1 MKKTILTILA
11 VLILFSGT
19 GRHAF
24 AESAFDVS
32 ALQNSSSF
40 DQRGDYWSI
49 AGQFSGMADGYNEA
63 VTVGAYLSSTYVS
76 EGWGP
81 ELRVSLKKNAGN
93 VFCEVTAFRATVNG
107 IPFRFEA
114 LAYNGS
120 PTIHAGYL
128 FGGNVYRQFLEEM
141 RSVKSASFRIDYIDP
156 DGTAKTAAIDH
167 VHTGELGKLA
177 KVANELT
184 NADAFSADTDPDG
197 NDALYGAS
205 VGQA

>member
-1 MKKTILTILA
+1 MKKIILKILA
-11 VLILFSGT
+11 VLILFSYIG
-19 GRHAF
+19 GQVF

-32 ALQNSSSF
+32 IFQNSSSF

-49 AGQFSGMADGYNEA
+49 AGEFSGMADGYSEA
-63 VTVGAYLSSTYVS
+63 VTVGAYLSSTYLS

-81 ELRVSLKKNAGN
+81 ELRISVKKNAGN
-93 VFCEVTAFRATVNG
+93 VFCEVTAFCATVNG
-107 IPFRFEA
+107 ITFRFEA

-156 DGTAKTAAIDH
+156 DGTAKTATIDH

-177 KVANELT
+177 KVANELM

-197 NDALYGAS
+197 NDTLYGAS
-205 VGQA
+205 VG

>member
-11 VLILFSGT
+11 VLILFLGAECQ
-19 GRHAF
+19 AF
-24 AESAFDVS
+24 AENGFNVS

-49 AGQFSGMADGYNEA
+49 AGEFSGMADGYSES
-63 VTVGAYLSSTYVS
+63 VTVGAYLSSTYIS

-81 ELRVSLKKNAGN
+81 ELRISLKKNAGN

-107 IPFRFEA
+107 IPFRFEK

-141 RSVKSASFRIDYIDP
+141 RSVKSASFRIDYLDP
-156 DGTAKTAAIDH
+156 DGTAKTATIDH

-177 KVANELT
+177 KAANELMT
-184 NADAFSADTDPDG
+184 ADAFSADSDPDG

-205 VGQA
+205 VG

>member
-1 MKKTILTILA
+1 MKKNFLMILT
-11 VLILFSGT
+11 VLILFSGI
-19 GRHAF
+19 GGHSF
-24 AESAFDVS
+24 AESVFDVS
-32 ALQNSSSF
+32 VLQGSSSF
-40 DQRGDYWSI
+40 DQRGEYWSI
-49 AGQFSGMADGYNEA
+49 AGEFSGMADGYSEA
-63 VTVGAYLSSTYVS
+63 VTVGAYLSSTYIS

-107 IPFRFEA
+107 IPFHFEQ

-128 FGGNVYRQFLEEM
+128 FGGNIYRQFLEEM
-141 RSVKSASFRIDYIDP
+141 CAVKSASFRIDYTEP
-156 DGTAKTAAIDH
+156 DGTAKTATIDH
-167 VHTGELGKLA
+167 VHTGELGKLSKA
-177 KVANELT
+177 ANELM

-205 VGQA
+205 VG

>member
-11 VLILFSGT
+11 VLILFLGAECQ
-19 GRHAF
+19 AF
-24 AESAFDVS
+24 AENGFNVS

-49 AGQFSGMADGYNEA
+49 AGEFSGMADGYSEA
-63 VTVGAYLSSTYVS
+63 VTVGTYLSRTYIS

-81 ELRVSLKKNAGN
+81 ELRISLKKNAGN
-93 VFCEVTAFRATVNG
+93 VFCEVTAFRAMVNG

-114 LAYNGS
+114 LTYNGS

-128 FGGNVYRQFLEEM
+128 FGGNIYRQFLEEM
-141 RSVKSASFRIDYIDP
+141 RAVKSASFRIEYTEP
-156 DGTAKTAAIDH
+156 DGTAKTATIDH

-177 KVANELT
+177 KVANELMT
-184 NADAFSADTDPDG
+184 ADAFSADSDPDG

-205 VGQA
+205 FGQA

>member
-1 MKKTILTILA
+1 MKKIILPILA
-11 VLILFSGT
+11 VLILLSCIGVQT
-19 GRHAF
+19 F
-24 AESAFDVS
+24 AEIAFDVS

-49 AGQFSGMADGYNEA
+49 AGEFSGMAEGYSEA
-63 VTVGAYLSSTYVS
+63 VTVGTYLSRTYIS

-81 ELRVSLKKNAGN
+81 ELRISLKKNAGN

-107 IPFRFEA
+107 IPFRFEK
-114 LAYNGS
+114 LTYNGS

-141 RSVKSASFRIDYIDP
+141 RSVKSASFRIDYLDP
-156 DGTAKTAAIDH
+156 DGTAKTATIDH

-177 KVANELT
+177 KVANELMT
-184 NADAFSADTDPDG
+184 ADAFSADADPVG
-197 NDALYGAS
+197 NDALYEAS
-205 VGQA
+205 VE

>member
-19 GRHAF
+19 GCPAF
-24 AESAFDVS
+24 AGGFDVS
-32 ALQNSSSF
+32 ALESSSSF

-49 AGQFSGMADGYNEA
+49 GGEFSGMADGASEA
-63 VTVGAYLSSTYVS
+63 VAVGAYLSSTYVS

-81 ELRVSLKKNAGN
+81 ELRITLKKNAGN

-107 IPFRFEA
+107 IPFRFEK
-114 LAYNGS
+114 LAWNGS

-128 FGGNVYRQFLEEM
+128 FGGTVYRQFLEEM
-141 RSVKSASFRIDYIDP
+141 RAVKSASFQFDYTEP
-156 DGTAKTAAIDH
+156 DGTEKTAEIVH
-167 VHTGELGKLA
+167 VHTGGLGKLA
-177 KVANELT
+177 RVADELLT
-184 NADAFSADTDPDG
+184 ADAFSADADPEG

-205 VGQA
+205 VG

>member
-1 MKKTILTILA
+1 MKKNILTILA
-11 VLILFSGT
+11 VLILFSGI
-19 GRHAF
+19 GGHIF
-24 AESAFDVS
+24 AESTFDVS

-49 AGQFSGMADGYNEA
+49 AGEFSGMVDGYSES
-63 VTVGAYLSSTYVS
+63 VTVGAYLSSTYIS

-81 ELRVSLKKNAGN
+81 ELRISLKKNAGN
-93 VFCEVTAFRATVNG
+93 VFCEVTAFRAMVNG

-114 LAYNGS
+114 LTYNGS

-128 FGGNVYRQFLEEM
+128 FGGNIYRQFLEEM
-141 RSVKSASFRIDYIDP
+141 RAVKSASFRIEYTEP
-156 DGTAKTAAIDH
+156 DGTAKTATIDH

-197 NDALYGAS
+197 NDTLYGAS
-205 VGQA
+205 VG

>member
-1 MKKTILTILA
+1 MKKNILTILA

-19 GRHAF
+19 GCPAF
-24 AESAFDVS
+24 AGGGFDAA
-32 ALQNSSSF
+32 ALESSSSY

-49 AGQFSGMADGYNEA
+49 AGEFSGMADGACEA
-63 VTVGAYLSSTYVS
+63 VTVGAYLSRTYVS

-81 ELRVSLKKNAGN
+81 ELRIARKKNAGN

-107 IPFRFEA
+107 VPFRFEN
-114 LAYNGS
+114 LSWNGS

-128 FGGNVYRQFLEEM
+128 FGGTVYRQFLEEM
-141 RSVKSASFRIDYIDP
+141 RSVKSASFLIDYTDP
-156 DGTAKTAAIDH
+156 DGTAKTAAIGH

-177 KVANELT
+177 RVADELL
-184 NADAFSADTDPDG
+184 NADAFSADADPEG

-205 VGQA
+205 VG

>member
-1 MKKTILTILA
+1 MKKIILKILA
-11 VLILFSGT
+11 VLILFSYIG
-19 GRHAF
+19 GQAF
-24 AESAFDVS
+24 AESVFDIS
-32 ALQNSSSF
+32 TLQGSSSF
-40 DQRGDYWSI
+40 DKRGDYWSI
-49 AGQFSGMADGYNEA
+49 AGEFSGMADGYSEA
-63 VTVGAYLSSTYVS
+63 VTVGAYLSSTYLS

-81 ELRVSLKKNAGN
+81 ELRISVKKNAGN
-93 VFCEVTAFRATVNG
+93 VFCEVTAFCATVNG

-156 DGTAKTAAIDH
+156 DGTAKTATIDH

-177 KVANELT
+177 KVANELM

-197 NDALYGAS
+197 NDTLYGAS
-205 VGQA
+205 VG